1 MMKETIKI
9 LITVVLSAVF
19 VYYILNSR
27 HKNELN
33 EIQQKYNDVVVI
45 NSELQ
50 QKVKSAD
57 EIYEALKKRETFL
70 NSRIKKSRL
79 ELSEQDRLIDDLI
92 LIKDN
97 YESEKQKLDSLKTT
111 GPNRDKNEL
120 INSLKIKT
128 NI

>member
-1 MMKETIKI
+1 MKETIKI

>member
-1 MMKETIKI
+1 MKETIKI

-27 HKNELN
+27 HRNELN

>member
-27 HKNELN
+27 HRNELN